1 MLQLYFLS
9 FENNITF
16 HFFFTIGKNIKIVVF
31 FIEKIT
37 K

>member
-9 FENNITF
+9 FENNTF